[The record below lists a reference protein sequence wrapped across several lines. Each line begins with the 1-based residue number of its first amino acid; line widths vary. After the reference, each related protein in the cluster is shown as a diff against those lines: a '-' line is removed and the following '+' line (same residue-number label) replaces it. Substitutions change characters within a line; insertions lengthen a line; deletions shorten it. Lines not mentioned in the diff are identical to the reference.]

1 MYCASKSNVLELSD
15 HAKAGHVDYRAFGRT
30 GVDIAPLALGAMNF
44 GYATPPDVSALM
56 LERAIDAGITL
67 VDTADVYGESEQLLG
82 DALATSGR
90 RDEVLLAT
98 KVGLPTGE
106 AAPGYWHRREH
117 IVASCEQSLRNF
129 RTDRID
135 LYQLHRPSDVVPQE
149 ETLGVLGDLVDAGKV
164 RWIGSSTFPAWMVM
178 EALAIAGEREFPAL
192 VSEQPPYNLLD
203 RRIENEL
210 IPMCQRYRVAVLPWS
225 PLAGGLLAGRYAS
238 VDSIPADSRAA
249 RLPQTRQRLTEAG
262 LDVANAV
269 RRLAQERGLTTSKLA
284 LLWVKD
290 QPGVTAPIIGPR
302 TLEQL
307 EDALSVLDLTLD
319 DQARAAFDALVH
331 PGNARVDFHNTAGWV
346 KARIE

>member
-1 MYCASKSNVLELSD
+1 VE
-15 HAKAGHVDYRAFGRT
+15 YRAFGRT
-30 GVDIAPLALGAMNF
+30 GVAIAPLALGAMNF
-44 GYATPPDVSALM
+44 GYATPPDVSAVM

-67 VDTADVYGESEQLLG
+67 VDTADVYGESEQLVG
-82 DALATSGR
+82 DTLAASGR

-106 AAPGYWHRREH
+106 APPGYWHRREH
-117 IVASCEQSLRNF
+117 IVASCERSLRNF

-149 ETLGVLGDLVDAGKV
+149 ETLGVLRDLVDVGKV

-178 EALAIAGEREFPAL
+178 EAIALAREQDLPAF

-225 PLAGGLLAGRYAS
+225 PLAGGLLAGRYDS
-238 VDSIPADSRAA
+238 VDAIPADSRAA
-249 RLPQTRQRLTEAG
+249 RLPQTRERVTEAG
-262 LDVANAV
+262 LDIASAV
-269 RRLAQERGLTTSKLA
+269 RLLAHERGVTTSQLA

-307 EDALSVLDLTLD
+307 EDALSVFDRSLD
-319 DQARAAFDALVH
+319 DQTRIAFDALVH
-331 PGNARVDFHNTAGWV
+331 PGNAVVDFHNTAGWV
-346 KARIE
+346 RARIQ